1 VSNWKNSKGYC
12 IPLEMRLRADGR
24 SLQHITINEKHSKVA
39 NSLYIA
45 ERESRKEL
53 EERNKIQKLI
63 SQKEFL

>member
-1 VSNWKNSKGYC
+1 
-12 IPLEMRLRADGR
+12 MRLRADGR

-63 SQKEFL
+63 S